1 MSYWYLHTE
10 PRSIQWE
17 YTKGKIIVCS
27 SSICKIFYEDFSP
40 TTYIVQFE
48 VYIII
53 CNKFQCVDPVKKC
66 ASDEW
71 HTSPAAQQL
80 SRRGPLYVTIPKH
93 EVTPEKALQTESG
106 SKHVYDQQDQEEEL
120 GQ

>member
-1 MSYWYLHTE
+1 M
-10 PRSIQWE
+10 
-17 YTKGKIIVCS
+17 IVVVVFAKS
-27 SSICKIFYEDFSP
+27 FTRIFLPS

-48 VYIII
+48 GYIII